1 MAVGQQLRMLP
12 ASSGGAAQVFP
23 LRQGLI
29 DISSGTVTDPTNGKR
44 PLIAHCVADG
54 SLTLTWQDTSTTV
67 VGFIAGDDFSLFE
80 AEAVAVTTGSF
91 HFA

>member
-1 MAVGQQLRMLP
+1 MAQQLRMLP

-23 LRQGLI
+23 LRKGLI
-29 DISSGTVTDPTNGKR
+29 DITTGTVTDPTSGKR

-54 SLTLTWQDTSTTV
+54 SLTLTWSDNSTTLV
-67 VGFIAGDDFSLFE
+67 DFIAGDDFSMVE

>member
-1 MAVGQQLRMLP
+1 MLP

-29 DISSGTVTDPTNGKR
+29 GITSGTVTDPINGKR
-44 PLIAHCVADG
+44 PLIAHCVVSG
-54 SLTLTWQDTSTTV
+54 SLTLTWPDTSTTV
-67 VGFIAGDDFSLFE
+67 VGFIAGDDFSLVE
-80 AEAVAVTTGSF
+80 ASSVDVTSGTF

>member
-1 MAVGQQLRMLP
+1 MAQQLRMLP

-29 DISSGTVTDPTNGKR
+29 DITTGTVTDPVSGKR

-67 VGFIAGDDFSLFE
+67 VGFIAGDDFSMVE
-80 AEAVAVTTGSF
+80 AEAVDVTSGTF

>member
-1 MAVGQQLRMLP
+1 MAQQLRMLP

-29 DISSGTVTDPTNGKR
+29 DITTGTVTDPTSGKR
-44 PLIAHCVADG
+44 PLIAHCVAEG
-54 SLTLTWQDTSTTV
+54 SLTLTWSDNSTTV
-67 VGFIAGDDFSLFE
+67 VSFIAGDDFSMVE

>member
-44 PLIAHCVADG
+44 PLIAHCVVSG
-54 SLTLTWQDTSTTV
+54 SLTLTWTDTSSTV
-67 VGFIAGDDFSLFE
+67 VGFISGDDFSISE
-80 AEAVAVTTGSF
+80 AESVDVTSGTF

>member
-1 MAVGQQLRMLP
+1 MAQQLRMLP

-23 LRQGLI
+23 LRKGLI
-29 DISSGTVTDPTNGKR
+29 DITTGTVTDPVSGKR

-54 SLTLTWQDTSTTV
+54 SLTLTWPDTSTTLV
-67 VGFIAGDDFSLFE
+67 DFIAGDDFSMVE
-80 AEAVAVTTGSF
+80 ASSVDVTSGTF

>member
-1 MAVGQQLRMLP
+1 MAQQLRMLP

-29 DISSGTVTDPTNGKR
+29 DITTGTVTDPVSGRR

-54 SLTLTWQDTSTTV
+54 SLTLTWPDTSTTLV
-67 VGFIAGDDFSLFE
+67 DFIAGDDFSMVE

>member
-1 MAVGQQLRMLP
+1 MLP

-67 VGFIAGDDFSLFE
+67 VGFIAGDDFSLVE
-80 AEAVAVTTGSF
+80 ASSVDVTSGTF

>member
-1 MAVGQQLRMLP
+1 MAQQLRMLP

-29 DISSGTVTDPTNGKR
+29 DITTGTVTDPVSGRR

-54 SLTLTWQDTSTTV
+54 SLTLTWPDTSTTLV
-67 VGFIAGDDFSLFE
+67 DFIAGDDFSMVE
-80 AEAVAVTTGSF
+80 AEAVAVTAGSF

>member
-1 MAVGQQLRMLP
+1 MAQQLRMLP

-23 LRQGLI
+23 LRQGMI
-29 DISSGTVTDPTNGKR
+29 DISSGTVTDPTSGKR

-54 SLTLTWQDTSTTV
+54 SLTLTWQDTSATV
-67 VGFIAGDDFSLFE
+67 VSFIAGDDFSMVE

>member
-1 MAVGQQLRMLP
+1 MAQQLRMLP

-29 DISSGTVTDPTNGKR
+29 DITTGTVTDPTSGRR

-54 SLTLTWQDTSTTV
+54 SLTLTWPDTSTTLV
-67 VGFIAGDDFSLFE
+67 DFIAGDDFSMVE

>member
-1 MAVGQQLRMLP
+1 MAQQLRMLP

-29 DISSGTVTDPTNGKR
+29 DITTGTVTDPTSGKR

-54 SLTLTWQDTSTTV
+54 SLTLTWSDNSTTV
-67 VGFIAGDDFSLFE
+67 VGFIAGDDFSMVE
-80 AEAVAVTTGSF
+80 ASSVDVTSGTF

>member
-1 MAVGQQLRMLP
+1 MAQQLRMLP

-29 DISSGTVTDPTNGKR
+29 DITTGTVTDPTSGKR
-44 PLIAHCVADG
+44 PLIAHWVADG
-54 SLTLTWQDTSTTV
+54 SLTLTWSDNSSTV
-67 VGFIAGDDFSLFE
+67 VSFIAGDDFSMVE

>member
-1 MAVGQQLRMLP
+1 MAQQLRMLP
-12 ASSGGAAQVFP
+12 ASSAVP
-23 LRQGLI
+23 LSLSASER
-29 DISSGTVTDPTNGKR
+29 TDRNNIWNRHRPTSGKR

-67 VGFIAGDDFSLFE
+67 VSFIAGDDFSMVE
-80 AEAVAVTTGSF
+80 AEAVAVTTGTF

>member
-1 MAVGQQLRMLP
+1 MAQQLRMLP

-29 DISSGTVTDPTNGKR
+29 GITSGTVTDPTNGKR

-54 SLTLTWQDTSTTV
+54 SLTLTWPDTSSTV
-67 VGFIAGDDFSLFE
+67 VGVIAGDDFSIFE
-80 AEAVAVTTGSF
+80 AESVDVTSGSF

>member
-1 MAVGQQLRMLP
+1 MTITQQLRMLP
-12 ASSGGAAQVFP
+12 SSLGGAAQVFP

-29 DISSGTVTDPTNGKR
+29 DISTGTVTDPVTGKR

-54 SLTLTWQDTSTTV
+54 SLTLTWPDTSSTV
-67 VGFIAGDDFSLFE
+67 VGFIAGDDFSI
-80 AEAVAVTTGSF
+80 AEAASVDVTSGTF

>member
-1 MAVGQQLRMLP
+1 MAQQLRMLP

-29 DISSGTVTDPTNGKR
+29 DITTGTVTDPTSGRR

-54 SLTLTWQDTSTTV
+54 SLTLTWQDASTTV
-67 VGFIAGDDFSLFE
+67 VSFIAGDDFSMVE

>member
-1 MAVGQQLRMLP
+1 MAQQLRMLP

-29 DISSGTVTDPTNGKR
+29 DITTGTVTDPTSGKR
-44 PLIAHCVADG
+44 PLIAHCVAEG
-54 SLTLTWQDTSTTV
+54 SLTLTWSDNSTTV
-67 VGFIAGDDFSLFE
+67 VSFIAGDDFSMVE
-80 AEAVAVTTGSF
+80 AEAVAVTAGSF

>member
-67 VGFIAGDDFSLFE
+67 VGFIAGDDFSLVE
-80 AEAVAVTTGSF
+80 ASSVDVTSGTF

>member
-1 MAVGQQLRMLP
+1 MAQQLRMLP

-23 LRQGLI
+23 LRKGLI
-29 DISSGTVTDPTNGKR
+29 DITTGTVTDPVSGKR

-54 SLTLTWQDTSTTV
+54 SLTLTWSDNSSTV
-67 VGFIAGDDFSLFE
+67 VSFIAGDDFSMVE
-80 AEAVAVTTGSF
+80 ASSVDVTSGTF